1 MDITKKK
8 IIFIDM
14 DGTLIDTASGKT
26 FPEGIWDMKLKME
39 VFKQLKKISPKAVI
53 IVTNQG
59 GIEMGYL
66 KIKEFR
72 KKFEY
77 VMESLQSFIGEN
89 TLVCGQ
95 FCPCNA
101 KEHPN
106 RKPNPGMLT
115 NMLRNFCN
123 YTGSKISK
131 DECLMVGD
139 ASDLEGQFSDSDLKT
154 AENFSCD
161 YMDVTEFINFL
172 K

>member
-89 TLVCGQ
+89 TLVLWTVL
-95 FCPCNA
+95 P
-101 KEHPN
+101 
-106 RKPNPGMLT
+106 L
-115 NMLRNFCN
+115 
-123 YTGSKISK
+123 
-131 DECLMVGD
+131 
-139 ASDLEGQFSDSDLKT
+139 
-154 AENFSCD
+154 
-161 YMDVTEFINFL
+161 
-172 K
+172 

>member
-66 KIKEFR
+66 KIKVLI
-72 KKFEY
+72 Y
-77 VMESLQSFIGEN
+77 IS
-89 TLVCGQ
+89 TLEILPSSEG
-95 FCPCNA
+95 F
-101 KEHPN
+101 
-106 RKPNPGMLT
+106 L
-115 NMLRNFCN
+115 FN
-123 YTGSKISK
+123 YT
-131 DECLMVGD
+131 
-139 ASDLEGQFSDSDLKT
+139 
-154 AENFSCD
+154 
-161 YMDVTEFINFL
+161 
-172 K
+172 